1 MKKFLSVALGIVLT
15 LGAIALTSS
24 CQKDIDK
31 ARSLIVSSWVSE
43 KLDVE
48 VGGTV
53 YKDVSYRLYFSS
65 EAEFTVSIDGMD
77 ADEVSGIYLIIGSKP
92 RLTGNTI
99 LFSPNDKWL
108 DGTDEPLVGTFSTES
123 ELIVIINEEEVKFE
137 RTVGV
142 E

>member
-15 LGAIALTSS
+15 LAAIALTSS

-53 YKDVSYRLYFSS
+53 YKDVTYRLYFSS

-77 ADEVSGIYLIIGSKP
+77 AEVSGIYLIIGSKP

-123 ELIVIINEEEVKFE
+123 ELIVIIDEEEVKFE
-137 RTVGV
+137 RTVLV